1 MSVGSDD
8 MVKMGFKAIVVSIF
22 VLFVSATHAVA
33 DEQVQSGELVFGVLP
48 QGMNYTMQKQW
59 QLLIEQVSVESGH
72 KIRFEAADDL
82 EDFERKLSRGAYDFV
97 LLNAQMYTQAHDT
110 AGYQAFAKES
120 GHTDKGVI
128 VVHRDSSIKTL
139 ADLKNQTLA
148 MSDPRHFTSTVLTKA
163 HLNNSGIKVN
173 EEYVESDSS
182 VYRAVVHGD
191 SVAGA
196 GEINTLNNINPN
208 AHSKLRVI
216 WSSKQYSSNA
226 FAAHP
231 RVNPE
236 QLDHVQQALLSL
248 NSDAKGKRLLSKVKF
263 KGIAEASDQEW
274 DDIRA
279 LKQQLAN

>member
-1 MSVGSDD
+1 
-8 MVKMGFKAIVVSIF
+8 MVKMGLKALVVSFF

-33 DEQVQSGELVFGVLP
+33 DEQAQTGELVFGVLP
-48 QGMNYTMQKQW
+48 QGMSYTMEKQW

-97 LLNAQMYTQAHDT
+97 LVNAQMYTQAHDKV
-110 AGYQAFAKES
+110 GYKAFAKES

-191 SVAGA
+191 IVAGA

-231 RVNPE
+231 RVKPE
-236 QLDHVQQALLSL
+236 QLEHIQQALLNL
-248 NSDAKGKRLLSKVKF
+248 NTDAKGKRLLSKVKF
-263 KGIAEASDQEW
+263 KGIAEAADQEW

-279 LKQQLAN
+279 LKQHLAN

>member
-1 MSVGSDD
+1 